1 LKKLWYNDGM
11 TSLNEILTAAQGLP
25 PSDRAQLI
33 ASLWEKSSPEEWVAP
48 SVDWIAECNRRSDAF
63 EAGEMTGSSW
73 TDVRE
78 RARRKAGLDG

>member
-1 LKKLWYNDGM
+1 MKRM
-11 TSLNEILTAAQGLP
+11 TSLNEILTAAQALP

-33 ASLWEKSSPEEWVAP
+33 ASLWDNAASEEWVPP
-48 SVDWIAECNRRSDAF
+48 SAEWIAECGRRSEDVDASK
-63 EAGEMTGSSW
+63 MTSSSW

>member
-1 LKKLWYNDGM
+1 M
-11 TSLNEILTAAQGLP
+11 TTLNEIITAAQALP

-33 ASLWEKSSPEEWVAP
+33 ASLWEKSLPEEWVP
-48 SVDWIAECNRRSDAF
+48 PNTHWITECNQRSDAF

-73 TDVRE
+73 TEVRE